1 MTDVNRTKP
10 AGWMASFFRQFFI
23 QGSWNFRSMLGS
35 GFAYC
40 MIPLLRRRG
49 LSGDALDEAVRSHMG
64 TFNSHPYLVGIALG
78 AVARMEGSGTDA
90 ETIEKFKRAIQGS
103 LGGLGDLLIWGAWLP
118 ATILLALVLAWAGTP
133 PWVPV
138 GVFLIL
144 YNAGHLAL
152 RWWAYSQGLKYGKDV
167 GVRIRGSRTVSLGR
181 ASLFGGGVLLGIL
194 AGVFLVSHL
203 VGEDAVVLWAFAG
216 FAAFGLGLKFGHRAL
231 RSTTFVLV
239 LVITLIM
246 ALGNA

>member
-1 MTDVNRTKP
+1 MS
-10 AGWMASFFRQFFI
+10 SFLRQFII
-23 QGSWNFRSMLGS
+23 QASWNFRSLLGS

-40 MIPLLRRRG
+40 MIPVLRRRG

-64 TFNSHPYLVGIALG
+64 TFNAHPYLVGIALG
-78 AVARMEGSGTDA
+78 AVARMEGSGTDT
-90 ETIEKFKRAIQGS
+90 ETIERFKRAIQGS
-103 LGGLGDLLIWGAWLP
+103 LGGLGDLLIWGAWRP

-138 GVFLIL
+138 CVFLIL

-167 GVRIRGSRTVSLGR
+167 GVRLRGAELSRLAER
-181 ASLFGGGVLLGIL
+181 AFSGGAVLLGIL

-203 VGEDAVVLWAFAG
+203 AAEDSGALWAFAG
-216 FAAFGLGLKFGHRAL
+216 FAGFGLGLKFGYRAL
-231 RSTTFVLV
+231 RGTTLVVV
-239 LVITLIM
+239 LVITLLT